1 MCRWCEWVAAA
12 ALHAVTTRSIGAG
25 CLSTGGKRLSSA
37 CIRRESEVHAG
48 YALVALPCSTSTT
61 RTCVSMSA
69 GPLPKFCLREVLV
82 NGEDT
87 DTTPSHAYA
96 YLPTSVPHHTSDYL
110 PGTLQVPPTLHLT
123 TPHHFH
129 TTINNL
135 PPPPT
140 PPPPPP
146 SPPSSTRLPTGA
158 SRLRHDSRV
167 N

>member
-25 CLSTGGKRLSSA
+25 YLSTGGKRLSSA
-37 CIRRESEVHAG
+37 CRRRESEVHAG

-110 PGTLQVPPTLHLT
+110 HYT
-123 TPHHFH
+123 TPHYTTPFPYHNKH
-129 TTINNL
+129 PATATNTATTTITAIINQAADRCL
-135 PPPPT
+135 PSAP
-140 PPPPPP
+140 
-146 SPPSSTRLPTGA
+146 
-158 SRLRHDSRV
+158 
-167 N
+167 

>member
-37 CIRRESEVHAG
+37 CRRRESEVHAG

-87 DTTPSHAYA
+87 DTTPSHAY
-96 YLPTSVPHHTSDYL
+96 LRIPTSVPHHTLDYL
-110 PGTLQVPPTLHLT
+110 HYT
-123 TPHHFH
+123 TPHYTTPLPYHNKH
-129 TTINNL
+129 PATATNTATTTTTITAIINQAADRCL
-135 PPPPT
+135 PSAP
-140 PPPPPP
+140 
-146 SPPSSTRLPTGA
+146 
-158 SRLRHDSRV
+158 
-167 N
+167 

>member
-37 CIRRESEVHAG
+37 CRRRESEVHAG

-96 YLPTSVPHHTSDYL
+96 YLPLYHTTHQTTYT
-110 PGTLQVPPTLHLT
+110 TLQLT
-123 TPHHFH
+123 TPLHVH
-129 TTINNL
+129 TTINTL

-140 PPPPPP
+140 PPPPPPP

>member
-37 CIRRESEVHAG
+37 CRRRESEVHAG

-96 YLPTSVPHHTSDYL
+96 YLPLYHTTHQTTYTTGTSY
-110 PGTLQVPPTLHLT
+110 T
-123 TPHHFH
+123 TPHYTTPLPYHNKH
-129 TTINNL
+129 PATATNTATTTTITAIINQAADRCL
-135 PPPPT
+135 PSAP
-140 PPPPPP
+140 
-146 SPPSSTRLPTGA
+146 
-158 SRLRHDSRV
+158 
-167 N
+167 